1 MTATDSHQWVLPTV
15 VEFPPLE
22 EIDLPLP
29 LRAML
34 RRRGFDHSAVV
45 DLLEP
50 RDLPDPCDDFP
61 DLEQAVQRVCEA
73 CAKQEALAV
82 CGDYDAD
89 GMTSTALLLR
99 AFQPL
104 GAKATAAIP
113 SRMDEGYGLNTAMVD
128 RLHGQGIRLLVT
140 GRIDKLGGAY
150 LIGTELVNK
159 AVQSISRNLGRSPP
173 AGTPVALP
181 AKSL

>member
-1 MTATDSHQWVLPTV
+1 MTATNSHQWVLPTV

-45 DLLEP
+45 DLLD
-50 RDLPDPCDDFP
+50 RANFP
-61 DLEQAVQRVCEA
+61 TLRRFSDLEQAVQRVCEA
-73 CAKQEALAV
+73 CANQEAPAV
-82 CGDYDAD
+82 RGDYDAD

-104 GAKATAAIP
+104 GEKRRRR
-113 SRMDEGYGLNTAMVD
+113 SLRMDEGYGLNTAMVD

-140 GRIDKLGGAY
+140 VDNG
-150 LIGTELVNK
+150 
-159 AVQSISRNLGRSPP
+159 
-173 AGTPVALP
+173 VAAREALER
-181 AKSL
+181 AQTLAWT